1 MNSTKAKLL
10 IPLLLATLVLALT
23 PVPLATP
30 DVRPVNYE
38 GCYPNACVDQLHPAH
53 WPFGGTPPIALVASG
68 SPAYGDY
75 YNTTLLFRYLG
86 LTPRY
91 DLFPR
96 NASNAIRIGF
106 TQFGEFVAM
115 LRDRTGGGISMAFY
129 NRSDMFA
136 RYEMWVT
143 NNIPYIPPSDWLNGW
158 TLSGNLSTPAGNR
171 FVMFHM
177 YAVYSNRSHAG
188 GGRGLVLY
196 YNATGQ
202 PTRWP
207 DASKWR
213 WFPIQARP
221 LEVVY
226 DSPRLLI
233 ARGSSEFVGDLGAM
247 TGDNFY
253 DGYRLVAYVNYTLVF
268 PKAFPYAIIYYN
280 YTIDIFVATKLGAGV
295 LFQNA
300 SFTIRFQIDQLN
312 ARDAA
317 ATLRVRF
324 FNVTFGDNVPWGH
337 LLLATPKPLPRSPY
351 NNVTFFALVW
361 PNATEIN
368 VTALDYIPVYT
379 LNNYKILL
387 PTGSRHIDAGDVI
400 PFVIFQQKD
409 KLNMR
414 KGIGERATY
423 RGGRMFVYGLTK
435 NSTDW
440 ARNSP
445 SADDFIVALINYTL
459 FHIGPGSGDNWRFK
473 VVPSRGHIADV
484 LGSGFLSN
492 STIPV
497 LDVAPLAY
505 GTVNPL
511 TMDNFTMLPNYGGVP
526 AVLARMTT
534 TLPWFVDA
542 YSRPGLLPYLLINR
556 TFYTTIEGRASRVAG
571 GYLYTVA
578 GPIPN
583 LLTRYAQDMAWWST
597 YVSDYS
603 GDFFRLNSAYNVS
616 ARRAGRPILTAW
628 NGLFQ
633 PVVTTT
639 WPPAPNQIGYGIISI
654 SVDPNGTKII
664 QLWGANAQDTYWLSW
679 AYFFG
684 KLGTIRLT
692 RPGTYLVQIYYGNV
706 MLPRALGPPDFS
718 PHGFPS
724 PRAFKIYFTAPY
736 QYYTALN

>member
-75 YNTTLLFRYLG
+75 YNTTLFFQYLG
-86 LTPRY
+86 LDPIKG
-91 DLFPR
+91 LFPG

-143 NNIPYIPPSDWLNGW
+143 NNIQYIPPSDWINGW
-158 TLSGNLSTPAGNR
+158 TLSGNLSAPGGNR

-196 YNATGQ
+196 YNATGR

-207 DASKWR
+207 DASRWR
-213 WFPIQARP
+213 WFPIQTTP

-233 ARGSSEFVGDLGAM
+233 ARGSSYFMGDLGAM
-247 TGDNFY
+247 TGDNYF
-253 DGYRLVAYVNYTLVF
+253 DGYKLTAYVNYTLVF

-295 LFQNA
+295 RFQDA
-300 SFTIRFQIDQLN
+300 AFTIRFELDQLN
-312 ARDAA
+312 ARNTA
-317 ATLRVRF
+317 ATLRVSVF
-324 FNVTFGDNVPWGH
+324 DLTYGGEDGH
-337 LLLATPKPLPRSPY
+337 LLHATPKPLPGSPY

-361 PNATEIN
+361 PKVTEIN
-368 VTALDYIPVYT
+368 VSAIDYIPVYT

-387 PTGSRHIDAGDVI
+387 PTDSRLDDAEDVI
-400 PFVIFQQKD
+400 PFVIFQQKETLD
-409 KLNMR
+409 MV

-440 ARNSP
+440 ALTP
-445 SADDFIVALINYTL
+445 EPDEFIDLLILYTL
-459 FHIGPGSGDNWRFK
+459 FEINWATLPNRVFR

-484 LGSGFLSN
+484 LGSVFVWGV
-492 STIPV
+492 PV

-505 GTVNPL
+505 GMVDPL
-511 TMDNFTMLPNYGGVP
+511 SMGGFVGLPNYGGVP
-526 AVLARMTT
+526 AVLARKMATS
-534 TLPWFVDA
+534 PWFVDA
-542 YSRPGLLPYLLINR
+542 YSRPGLLPYLLING
-556 TFYTTIEGRASRVAG
+556 TFYRTIYNVWARVAG
-571 GYLYTVA
+571 GRLVTVA
-578 GPIPN
+578 GPAPN

-597 YVSDYS
+597 FVSAYA
-603 GDFFRLNSAYNVS
+603 GDFFNPAGTYRVCTL
-616 ARRAGRPILTAW
+616 RAGKPILTAW

-633 PVVTTT
+633 PMVTTT

-664 QLWGANAQDTYWLSW
+664 QFWGANAQDTYWLTW
-679 AYFFG
+679 AHFHG
-684 KLGTIRLT
+684 ELGVISFD

-706 MLPRALGPPDFS
+706 MLPRAPGPPNFD
-718 PHGFPS
+718 PYGFPS